1 MNDMIENVKK
11 GLKIRS
17 TQFNCLDKN
26 CPYKDPSV
34 HDCCDR
40 LAGDALSVI
49 EELQEE
55 NKALRLLLD
64 WAVECDF
71 GYDQFFVEYQKYKH
85 ETEGLGYTEGMIK
98 VARCV
103 LAEKES

>member
-1 MNDMIENVKK
+1 MADVEKVEQGCKCCDHPLGERKCKK
-11 GLKIRS
+11 
-17 TQFNCLDKN
+17 
-26 CPYKDPSV
+26 CPYAHFLTPYCNI
-34 HDCCDR
+34 H
-40 LAGDALSVI
+40 LAHDALSVI
-49 EELQEE
+49 EEQRTE

-71 GYDQFFVEYQKYKH
+71 GYDQFFEEYEKYKH